1 MRQNGQ
7 TRVKSAL
14 LTAAAAAAIAVMAS
28 GCEGKPASTGGT
40 GAGPAGT
47 EAPGP
52 ANAGEARGSGS
63 GNASVVPELVEQNAA
78 DYTREIVASGL
89 NVPWEL
95 VFAADGRIFFTER
108 PGQLRMIRD
117 GKLQEKPLLK
127 LQDPFISSGEGGL
140 LGLALDPGFAANSY
154 LYVYHTYAGEGE
166 TKNRVLRLKLQGDQA
181 LVDRVLLDGIPGA
194 ENHNGGRIKF
204 GPDGMLYVTTGEKY
218 DPPLAQDKNS
228 LGGKILRI
236 SPDGSIPEDNPFQGS
251 PVYSWGHRNAQ
262 GLAWDP
268 RSGNLLS
275 SEHGQSAHDELNVI
289 VPGGNYGWPLIEGDE
304 SGSPKA
310 AGALIPPLLHSG
322 KDTWAPS
329 GMTFIR
335 QGPWQG
341 RLAVAGLR
349 GTKLLLFT
357 LEPDRTSVPGAG
369 ASVPVYK
376 LTKAEAAFAG
386 TFGRLRSVTEG
397 PDGSLYLLT
406 NNRDGRGQP
415 AGDDDK
421 IIRLKPKR
429 SGAE

>member
-14 LTAAAAAAIAVMAS
+14 FTAAAAIAVMTS
-28 GCEGKPASTGGT
+28 GCEGKPASTGG
-40 GAGPAGT
+40 AGGGSAGT

-52 ANAGEARGSGS
+52 TKAGHAPESGS
-63 GNASVVPELVEQNAA
+63 VNAPVVPELTEQKAA
-78 DYTREIVASGL
+78 DYSREVAASGL

-95 VFAADGRIFFTER
+95 VVAPDGRLFFTER

-117 GKLQEKPLLK
+117 GKLQKKPLLK
-127 LQDPFISSGEGGL
+127 LQDPFVSSGEGGL

-166 TKNRVLRLKLQGDQA
+166 TRNRVLRLKLQGDEA
-181 LVDRVLLDGIPGA
+181 LIDRVLLDGIPGA
-194 ENHNGGRIKF
+194 ENHNGGRIEF
-204 GPDGMLYVTTGEKY
+204 GPDNMLYVTTGEKY

-236 SPDGSIPEDNPFQGS
+236 KPDGSIPDDNPFPGS

-268 RSGNLLS
+268 RNGALLS

-304 SGSPKA
+304 TGSPKA
-310 AGALIPPLLHSG
+310 SGPLIPPLQHSG
-322 KDTWAPS
+322 QDTWAPS

-357 LEPDRTSVPGAG
+357 LEPERATTSGALSSVPG
-369 ASVPVYK
+369 YK
-376 LTKAEAAFAG
+376 LIKAEAAFDG
-386 TFGRLRSVTEG
+386 SFGRLRSVAEG

-406 NNRDGRGQP
+406 NNRDGRGKP
-415 AGDDDK
+415 TGDDDK